1 MKKYNVTLDEK
12 AVDKVK
18 KVLKLSGMKLSNY
31 LNINILQFAK
41 ICDDTGVS
49 KSVDSV
55 GPSDTVQM
63 MADLLKS
70 VQIERGI
77 NKARLLAKKE
87 LHGKK

>member
-1 MKKYNVTLDEK
+1 
-12 AVDKVK
+12 
-18 KVLKLSGMKLSNY
+18 
-31 LNINILQFAK
+31 
-41 ICDDTGVS
+41 
-49 KSVDSV
+49 
-55 GPSDTVQM
+55 M